1 MRHLEW
7 VRSTFEEVSGM
18 IMCRETLDGWMAWV
32 TGWANYYGLGVT
44 PKEAIG
50 DLVIKHPQVV
60 GLETVEIR

>member
-1 MRHLEW
+1 
-7 VRSTFEEVSGM
+7 M